1 MTNLALDLR
10 EAAQMYPDRPA
21 VRLDDTTLSYAQLD
35 DLSARAAGWLR
46 SRGLR
51 PGEPVGI
58 MLPNVPH
65 FPVFYYAVLR
75 AGGAAAISS
84 SIASLTVT
92 AEAPARAAPSA
103 ASAAALSAARTR
115 PAPESPR

>member
-21 VRLDDTTLSYAQLD
+21 VRLDDTTVSATRELD

-51 PGEPVGI
+51 PGERGGHHAAQRAA
-58 MLPNVPH
+58 VPRLL
-65 FPVFYYAVLR
+65 LR
-75 AGGAAAISS
+75 RAAR
-84 SIASLTVT
+84 
-92 AEAPARAAPSA
+92 RAAPS
-103 ASAAALSAARTR
+103 SR
-115 PAPESPR
+115 